1 MPIHREI
8 DSKGPYYQWGN
19 SGKKYYYTSGNKKS
33 RERAKNKAK
42 KQAVAIYASG
52 WKGK

>member
-1 MPIHREI
+1 MPIHRKT

-19 SGKKYYYTSGNKKS
+19 SGKKYYYKSGSKRS
-33 RERAKNKAK
+33 RETAIDKAK